1 MTWTFIFFFILK
13 RRKRGKLETKPNSHY
28 FSFFRPMLSVYL
40 KLCEKNRYLPN
51 FILNEKK
58 IFMIKTA
65 FPLREEKKTYSST
78 KELKINIGFLCTVF
92 CSVRWD
98 SFLCTHHKPLY
109 DETMQFIYYVLYVCN
124 GVRCIKSC
132 YFQNF
137 PRHINLEAYLTF
149 LLGLLR
155 FAVALCFNYNFISF

>member
-1 MTWTFIFFFILK
+1 
-13 RRKRGKLETKPNSHY
+13 
-28 FSFFRPMLSVYL
+28 MLSVYL

-98 SFLCTHHKPLY
+98 SFLYVPTTTRCMMRLCNLY
-109 DETMQFIYYVLYVCN
+109 IMYCN
-124 GVRCIKSC
+124 GVRCIYKLLFSKISQAYQFGSVLYFLVWPFAFLSC
-132 YFQNF
+132 FMFQ
-137 PRHINLEAYLTF
+137 L
-149 LLGLLR
+149 
-155 FAVALCFNYNFISF
+155 